1 MGYSTILAEDKK
13 KSVTGKTS
21 NWFCKLLQFDKVN
34 IESLWLRYQAEVL
47 PYSDFVIGLG
57 CIHEC
62 CCFEIG
68 ACTHKVGTG
77 RDRVMLKE
85 VVLAEG

>member
-1 MGYSTILAEDKK
+1 MKD
-13 KSVTGKTS
+13 
-21 NWFCKLLQFDKVN
+21 

-47 PYSDFVIGLG
+47 SYSDIVIGLG

-62 CCFEIG
+62 CCLEIG
-68 ACTHKVGTG
+68 ACIYKVGTG
-77 RDRVMLKE
+77 CDRVMLKL